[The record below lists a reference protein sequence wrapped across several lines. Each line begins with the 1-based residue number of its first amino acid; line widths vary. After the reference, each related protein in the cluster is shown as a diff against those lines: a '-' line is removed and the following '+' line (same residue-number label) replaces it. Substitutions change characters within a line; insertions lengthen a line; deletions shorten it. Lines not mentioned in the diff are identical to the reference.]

1 MKIHINSIRSKPG
14 IKIKKIPLKNRV
26 KKILRSL
33 GLPEEVELSITFV
46 DDRAMREFNEKYRG
60 IKRTTDVLS
69 FPQHVSPLLGDII
82 ISTEAALKQS
92 ASFGHSLEDELD
104 RLIIHGILHLLGY
117 DHKKKQETLE
127 MRRKEKELV
136 SLIS

>member
-127 MRRKEKELV
+127 MRRKEKGLV

>member
-1 MKIHINSIRSKPG
+1 M
-14 IKIKKIPLKNRV
+14 

-33 GLPEEVELSITFV
+33 NLPEELEISITFV
-46 DDRAMREFNEKYRG
+46 DDPKMREFNERYRR

-69 FPQHVSPLLGDII
+69 FPQDASQLLGDII
-82 ISTEAALKQS
+82 ISTEAALRQ
-92 ASFGHSLEDELD
+92 AVFFGHSLEDELN

-117 DHKKKQETLE
+117 DHKKKQEALE

-136 SLIS
+136 RLIS